1 MRVDARFV
9 VGWTV
14 SLLSVANL
22 AIAQGRDL
30 RLIEAVKN
38 RDRQV
43 LQTLLK
49 QKVDVNAP
57 QPDGSTALHWA
68 AQTDDLESADLLLNA
83 GAQVSTANDYG
94 ITPLLLASQNGSAAM
109 VERLLKAGAKPNGAF
124 PTGETALMVAARTGK
139 PGAVQALLIQ
149 GADVNAKEPSLGQ
162 TALMWAA
169 AQGHSEVVQLLV
181 DGGADVRA
189 KSNPGTFRQPSIVH
203 AGGFTPLLFSARNG
217 DIKSSRILLAA
228 GANVNE
234 TATDGMSPLLMSTI
248 RGHLAYAEF
257 LLDQKANADI
267 AAAGLTPLHRAAGE
281 WNSLVTQRIGIATED
296 NNEWGVLGG
305 MRGQL
310 KLDFI
315 KLLLA
320 RGANPNARTTKNP
333 PRYGQ
338 RGRAEVWRFE
348 DASHRGHAADFR
360 SHGRRC
366 PGDAPPA
373 GCRRRS
379 EGDDGRRDDSPD
391 PGGGIRYN
399 HDGGRVQEASALET
413 VKLLVELGVDINATN
428 DMGSTA
434 LHGAASRG
442 ANTII
447 QFLVDKG
454 ADLEAKNARGW
465 TAMTYAEGIFQNN
478 TIVPF
483 PSTEALLSKM
493 GAKPSPPGLVRHKN
507 DEAGVVILGRRGQA
521 GLKPQPGASA
531 KPQPGTAAKPQP

>member
-1 MRVDARFV
+1 MRVDARLV
-9 VGWTV
+9 VGCTV
-14 SLLSVANL
+14 SLLSVTSL
-22 AIAQGRDL
+22 AVAQGRDL
-30 RLIEAVKN
+30 RLVEAVKN

-57 QPDGSTALHWA
+57 LPDGSTALHLA
-68 AQTDDLESADLLLNA
+68 AQSDDLETADLLIGA

-94 ITPLLLASQNGSAAM
+94 ITPLMLASENGSAAM
-109 VERLLKAGAKPNGAF
+109 IEKLLKAGAKPNAVP
-124 PTGETALMVAARTGK
+124 PTGETALMTAARTGK
-139 PGAVQALLIQ
+139 PGAVQALLVH

-181 DGGADVRA
+181 EGGADVRA
-189 KSNPGTFRQPSIVH
+189 KSKPGSFRQPSIIH
-203 AGGFTPLLFSARNG
+203 TGGFTPLLFAARNG

-234 TATDGMSPLLMSTI
+234 AASDGMTPLLMATI

-257 LLDQKANADI
+257 LLDQKANPDI
-267 AAAGLTPLHRAAGE
+267 AAAGYTPLHRTAGE
-281 WNSLVTQRIGIATED
+281 WNTLVTQRIGMATED

-320 RGANPNARTTKNP
+320 RGANPNARTTKTP
-333 PRYGQ
+333 PRYG
-338 RGRAEVWRFE
+338 
-348 DASHRGHAADFR
+348 S
-360 SHGRRC
+360 
-366 PGDAPPA
+366 
-373 GCRRRS
+373 
-379 EGDDGRRDDSPD
+379 
-391 PGGGIRYN
+391 GGGPRFGDSKTPLIGGTPFIFAAMAGDVAAMHLLLASGADPKLTTDDQTTALILAAGFGHN
-399 HDGGRVQEASALET
+399 NDGSRVQEASALEA
-413 VKLLVELGVDINATN
+413 VKLLVELGADINATN
-428 DMGSTA
+428 DMDSTA

-442 ANTII
+442 ANSIV

-478 TIVPF
+478 TIVPY
-483 PSTEALLSKM
+483 PSTEALLKKM
-493 GAKPSPPGLVRHKN
+493 GAKPSPPGLVRHRN
-507 DEAGVVILGRRGQA
+507 DEAGVVILGRRGQ
-521 GLKPQPGASA
+521 
-531 KPQPGTAAKPQP
+531 PGTAKPPAP

>member
-1 MRVDARFV
+1 MRVDARIV

-14 SLLSVANL
+14 SVLAVASL
-22 AIAQGRDL
+22 AVAQGRDL
-30 RLIEAVKN
+30 RLVEAVKN

-57 QPDGSTALHWA
+57 QPDGSTAIHWA
-68 AQTDDLESADLLLNA
+68 AQSDDLETADLLIGA

-109 VERLLKAGAKPNGAF
+109 VERLLKAGAKPNAAL
-124 PTGETALMVAARTGK
+124 PTGETALMTAARTGK
-139 PGAVQALLIQ
+139 PGAVQALLVH
-149 GADVNAKEPSLGQ
+149 GADVNAKEPLLGQ

-181 DGGADVRA
+181 EGGADVRA
-189 KSNPGTFRQPSIVH
+189 KSNPGSLRQPSIVH
-203 AGGFTPLLFSARNG
+203 TGGFTPLLFAARSG

-234 TATDGMSPLLMSTI
+234 TAADGMTPLLMATI
-248 RGHLAYAEF
+248 RGHLEYAEF
-257 LLDQKANADI
+257 LLDQKANPDI
-267 AAAGLTPLHRAAGE
+267 ATAGLTPLHRAAGE

-305 MRGQL
+305 MRGQV

-333 PRYGQ
+333 PRYG
-338 RGRAEVWRFE
+338 
-348 DASHRGHAADFR
+348 S
-360 SHGRRC
+360 
-366 PGDAPPA
+366 
-373 GCRRRS
+373 
-379 EGDDGRRDDSPD
+379 
-391 PGGGIRYN
+391 GGGPRFGDSRTPLIGGTPFIFAAMAGDVPAMRLLLAAGANPKAATDDETTALILAAGFGYN
-399 HDGGRVQEASALET
+399 PDGGRVTEANALEA
-413 VKLLVELGVDINATN
+413 VKLLVELGVDVNATN
-428 DMGSTA
+428 DMDSTA

-442 ANTII
+442 ANSII

-507 DEAGVVILGRRGQA
+507 DEAGVEILGRRGKA
-521 GLKPQPGASA
+521 GVKPQPGETA
-531 KPQPGTAAKPQP
+531 KPKP

>member
-1 MRVDARFV
+1 MRIGARVV

-14 SLLSVANL
+14 SVLSVTAL
-22 AIAQGRDL
+22 AAAQSGDQ
-30 RLIEAVKN
+30 RLIGAVKS

-68 AQTDDLESADLLLNA
+68 AEADDLETADLLIGA
-83 GAQVSTANDYG
+83 GAKAGTANDYG

-109 VERLLKAGAKPNGAF
+109 VERLLKAGAKPSGAF
-124 PTGETALMVAARTGK
+124 PTGETALMTAARTGK
-139 PGAVQALLIQ
+139 PGAVQALLAH

-181 DGGADVRA
+181 GSGADVRA
-189 KSNPGTFRQPSIVH
+189 KSNPGSFRQPSIIH
-203 AGGFTPLLFSARNG
+203 TGGFTPLLFAARNG
-217 DIKSSRILLAA
+217 DIRSSRILLAA
-228 GANVNE
+228 GADVNE
-234 TATDGMSPLLMSTI
+234 TATDGMSPLLMATI

-257 LLDQKANADI
+257 LLDQKASPDI
-267 AAAGLTPLHRAAGE
+267 ATAGLTPLHRAAGE

-333 PRYGQ
+333 PRYG
-338 RGRAEVWRFE
+338 
-348 DASHRGHAADFR
+348 S
-360 SHGRRC
+360 
-366 PGDAPPA
+366 
-373 GCRRRS
+373 
-379 EGDDGRRDDSPD
+379 
-391 PGGGIRYN
+391 GGGPRFGDSRAPLIGGTPFVFAAMAGDVPAMRLLLAAGADPKATTDDETTALILAAGFGYN
-399 HDGGRVQEASALET
+399 PDGGRVQEANALEA
-413 VKLLVELGVDINATN
+413 VKLLVELGVDVNATN
-428 DMGSTA
+428 DMDSTA

-442 ANTII
+442 ANSII

-507 DEAGVVILGRRGQA
+507 DEAGVEILGRRG
-521 GLKPQPGASA
+521 K
-531 KPQPGTAAKPQP
+531 PGTAARPQR